1 MSRKVKIPLSE
12 IEEHQVSQKFLQAI
26 HQILPKKK
34 ESNKEVLFQQGLK
47 NEWVKGMKCQ

>member
-12 IEEHQVSQKFLQAI
+12 IEEHQVSTKISPSHTPNSA
-26 HQILPKKK
+26 KEK